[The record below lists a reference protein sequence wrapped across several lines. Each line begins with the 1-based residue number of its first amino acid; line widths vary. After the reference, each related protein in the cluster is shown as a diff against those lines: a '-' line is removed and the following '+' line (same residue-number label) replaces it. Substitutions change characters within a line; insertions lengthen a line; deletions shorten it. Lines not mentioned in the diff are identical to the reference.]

1 MTNKKIEKAK
11 NKCKY
16 CNKIIGDFVSN
27 YHIGCYYKE
36 MERREKTFNNKK
48 PDYEGAFNYLL
59 DYWDYFP
66 EDERNKISKEL
77 EKRFGV

>member
-1 MTNKKIEKAK
+1 MTNKKIK
-11 NKCKY
+11 N
-16 CNKIIGDFVSN
+16 
-27 YHIGCYYKE
+27 
-36 MERREKTFNNKK
+36 

-66 EDERNKISKEL
+66 EEEQAKISKEL